1 MCFGNYRTKSAFL
14 KLAWPHESQGILLN
28 YSSWFNRSQG
38 GLAGSAFL
46 TASQVVLRLWIHTAH
61 LEEQEW
67 WFSKVSSNRNI
78 LREPEEEKILN
89 LGLPCVSGT
98 TSWELKACFCTQV
111 NLSIF
116 SFDKVWLSKGRNFFL
131 SISFFEI
138 QFSFFL
144 YFPYFMLNI
153 YLVLTS

>member
-46 TASQVVLRLWIHTAH
+46 TGSQVVLRLWIHTAH
-61 LEEQEW
+61 LEEQGW
-67 WFSKVSSNRNI
+67 WFLKVSSNRNI

-89 LGLPCVSGT
+89 LSLPCVSGT

-131 SISFFEI
+131 SHSLKYN
-138 QFSFFL
+138 FFL
-144 YFPYFMLNI
+144 YFPYFVLNI